1 MASFRCSGT
10 ARGYAEVSTSV
21 RPVGFHVTP
30 PICVTAPHLMM
41 RGRHARLASR
51 DYSGSAIL

>member
-21 RPVGFHVTP
+21 RPVGFHVIP
-30 PICVTAPHLMM
+30 PYA
-41 RGRHARLASR
+41 
-51 DYSGSAIL
+51 